1 MAICTIRT
9 IELGER
15 RLRQAANK
23 AKKTDY
29 ESSYNGRDDG
39 KWRDT

>member
-1 MAICTIRT
+1 MAICTSRT

-15 RLRQAANK
+15 GLRQVANE
-23 AKKTDY
+23 AKITDY